1 MRGEGKGRR
10 AVAGGQGA
18 DTSLF
23 RRQRAHWDRI
33 AAGMPDFFPASST
46 QYYRRSEMALI
57 DRCFGPL
64 AGRRVL
70 KLDLWNEAVN
80 TRILHWM
87 IGRGA
92 KAFGLD
98 ISRVIVTRAAAV
110 LQGQGLEAG
119 LVQADVRGIPFA
131 DDTFDLVYTM
141 GTIEHME
148 EYETALAEVRR
159 VLKPGGTAIVGVPH
173 RWNLFLRPLLV
184 MLLERFG
191 FYPYS
196 PEKSFGAGELRRV
209 LERSGLAVRSR
220 TGILAIPGIVRMG
233 DLFCYRRNIPLHR
246 LTPLLLEP
254 VEWLEGKWAWL
265 QYLGYLLV
273 LVAEKRSAPSRNR

>member
-1 MRGEGKGRR
+1 
-10 AVAGGQGA
+10 
-18 DTSLF
+18 
-23 RRQRAHWDRI
+23 
-33 AAGMPDFFPASST
+33 MPDFFGASST
-46 QYYRRSEMALI
+46 QYYRRAEMALI
-57 DRCFGPL
+57 DRSFGPL
-64 AGRRVL
+64 AGRSVL

-80 TRILHWM
+80 TRILNWM

-92 KAFGLD
+92 QAFGLD
-98 ISRVIVTRAAAV
+98 ISRVIVTRAAAA
-110 LQGQGLEAG
+110 LRGQGLGAG

-131 DDTFDLVYTM
+131 DDTFELVYTM
-141 GTIEHME
+141 GTIEHMQ
-148 EYETALAEVRR
+148 EYETALAEIHR
-159 VLKPGGTAIVGVPH
+159 VLRPGGTAIVGVPH

-196 PEKSFGAGELRRV
+196 PEKSFGAGELRRA
-209 LERSGLAVRSR
+209 LERNGLAVRRR

-246 LTPLLLEP
+246 LTPLLLKP
-254 VEWLEGKWAWL
+254 VEWLEGKWSGM

-273 LVAEKRSAPSRNR
+273 LVAQKPPAPGPDA